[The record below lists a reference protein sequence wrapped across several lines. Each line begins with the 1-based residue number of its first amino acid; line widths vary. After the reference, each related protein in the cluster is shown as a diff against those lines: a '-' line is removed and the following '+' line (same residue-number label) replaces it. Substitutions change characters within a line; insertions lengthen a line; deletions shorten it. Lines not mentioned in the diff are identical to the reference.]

1 MAVPVQAHAL
11 LSRESGR
18 PVGNVRQRRIAIVFA
33 TLAPC
38 ALFLAQG
45 TTALLAGTFLPL
57 DATVVEQAR
66 TRRPRGAGAGD
77 VGTRADATNILRRNI
92 FDSRTGDLLA
102 VATEEEPAEEE
113 EVAIDPDAPPP
124 PCEGAI
130 RLVGSLVNTRYPE
143 WSFAAITGPAGKALL
158 YRAGM
163 SIEGR
168 QLLAIGPRMVFLRP
182 SDGRVCSLAM
192 FDPNANPS
200 GGPQPTTSRG
210 AVVRLAGERPAEEED
225 EGAIRTSEL
234 EQGINR
240 VSDTEFTVA
249 RSLVDKLLENQAEL
263 MRTARIIPHQE
274 NGRTVGVKLYGIRRN
289 SLLGRLGLQNGDML
303 RTINGYDMTSPDSAL
318 EAYSRL
324 RGANHLTV
332 SIVRRGQAMNIDYS
346 IQ

>member
-1 MAVPVQAHAL
+1 ML
-11 LSRESGR
+11 IGDTDRT
-18 PVGNVRQRRIAIVFA
+18 VGNVRQRRIAIAIVFA
-33 TLAPC
+33 TLGLC

-45 TTALLAGTFLPL
+45 TTALLAGALLGL
-57 DATVVEQAR
+57 DPTVVEQAS
-66 TRRPRGAGAGD
+66 TRRPRGAGATD

-92 FDSRTGDLLA
+92 FDSETGDLLA
-102 VATEEEPAEEE
+102 VPTEEEPVEQEE
-113 EVAIDPDAPPP
+113 EVVIDPDAPPP
-124 PCEGAI
+124 PCEGSV
-130 RLVGSLVNTRYPE
+130 RLVGSLVNARYPE

-168 QLLAIGPRMVFLRP
+168 QLLAVGSSMVFLRP
-182 SDGRVCSLAM
+182 SDGGVCSLAM
-192 FDPNANPS
+192 FDPTAPDRAER
-200 GGPQPTTSRG
+200 PQPTPSPA
-210 AVVRLAGERPAEEED
+210 AVVRRSRNRNDEED
-225 EGAIRTSEL
+225 EGGISSAEL

-249 RSLVDKLLENQAEL
+249 RGLVDQLLENQAEL

-324 RGANHLTV
+324 RGANNLTV
-332 SIVRRGQAMNIDYS
+332 SVVRRGQAMNIDYN